1 MATKWP
7 DEVENMGL
15 EKEKTLAE
23 NLSEELKSKE
33 NNISG
38 AASEFGER
46 ALDVFISYSSLNKNV
61 ADAVV
66 SNFEQHGIRCWYA
79 PRDIMPGQEW
89 VTAIHEA
96 INACKLFVLIYTD
109 SSNESK
115 QVANEVA
122 LAFNSGKT
130 LIPFRLSDAEM
141 STELEYYLTRV
152 HWLDAVKPPLM
163 QSIESLRVYS
173 EKILKGEE
181 LKEAKIKNA
190 TNSGKKAMQMPVWV
204 IAIVI
209 VLALGLLTVAI
220 ILLVKEVNSGKTP
233 DNHSIVTDAG
243 DPGNGNNPANSSTDS
258 NDNNHT
264 SVDDNDQQ
272 GGKTEE
278 EHTAEY
284 FFKKA
289 YDIQMNDSAENK
301 YELAYEEYMKT
312 SESDTTTPEIAE
324 AMAELAG
331 RYSREDG
338 VPLDYEKAIKLYDKA
353 ILSGSS
359 SALNS
364 MGLLY
369 QNGDGV
375 DQDAKKALEYYEK
388 AAGLGEVNA
397 MLNAGTIYQYGAEN
411 VEVDVEKA
419 LEYYKMAADK
429 GDASAVSKYDALIAS
444 QAYNL
449 AYYYDS
455 DPTNSDPEKAFNYAL
470 KGAEAGS
477 TECMIMVG
485 DFYWYGKGTEQ
496 DYNKVLEWF
505 GKALDSGIEGYQHN
519 HCISLLET
527 LVEEGHI
534 PSESAAK
541 WIDID

>member
-1 MATKWP
+1 MSMDKSR
-7 DEVENMGL
+7 E
-15 EKEKTLAE
+15 LAD
-23 NLSEELKSKE
+23 NLNDELKSKE
-33 NNISG
+33 NDISG
-38 AASEFGER
+38 ELTEFADRE
-46 ALDVFISYSSLNKNV
+46 LDVFISYSSLNKNV

-130 LIPFRLSDAEM
+130 LIPFRLSEAEM

-173 EKILKGEE
+173 EKILKGEA

-190 TNSGKKAMQMPVWV
+190 SNGGRKAMQMPVWV

-209 VLALGLLTVAI
+209 VLAVGLLTVAI
-220 ILLVKEVNSGKTP
+220 ILLVKEINAGKSGDTIQREANEDALIIDYIIP
-233 DNHSIVTDAG
+233 TDEKN
-243 DPGNGNNPANSSTDS
+243 DKTDS
-258 NDNNHT
+258 NI
-264 SVDDNDQQ
+264 SVDVNE
-272 GGKTEE
+272 KNEE
-278 EHTAEY
+278 YTAEY

-289 YDIQMNDSAENK
+289 YDIQMYDSAENK

-312 SESDTTTPEIAE
+312 GDEDTTTPEIAD

-331 RYSREDG
+331 RFAREDG
-338 VPLDYEKAIKLYDKA
+338 VTLNYDKAIKLYNKA
-353 ILSGSS
+353 IKSGNT

-364 MGLLY
+364 MGILY

-375 DQDAKKALEYYEK
+375 EEDINKALEYYVK
-388 AAGLGEVNA
+388 AAELGEVNA
-397 MLNAGTIYQYGAEN
+397 MINAGIIYENGAETI
-411 VEVDVEKA
+411 KA
-419 LEYYKMAADK
+419 NIEEALKYYKMASDK
-429 GDASAVSKYDALIAS
+429 GDASASSKYDALIAS
-444 QAYNL
+444 KAYEL
-449 AYYYDS
+449 AYYYDT
-455 DPTNSDPEKAFNYAL
+455 DETAKDPEKAYEYAL
-470 KGAEAGS
+470 EGANAGS
-477 TECMIMVG
+477 TDCMIMLG
-485 DFYWYGKGTEQ
+485 EAYWYGKGVEQ
-496 DYNKVLEWF
+496 DYEQVLLWF
-505 GKALDSGIEGYQHN
+505 GKAIDSGIDGYQLKKCTN
-519 HCISLLET
+519 GIQALL
-527 LVEEGHI
+527 EEGHI
-534 PSESAAK
+534 SSDAASK
-541 WIDID
+541 YIDLND